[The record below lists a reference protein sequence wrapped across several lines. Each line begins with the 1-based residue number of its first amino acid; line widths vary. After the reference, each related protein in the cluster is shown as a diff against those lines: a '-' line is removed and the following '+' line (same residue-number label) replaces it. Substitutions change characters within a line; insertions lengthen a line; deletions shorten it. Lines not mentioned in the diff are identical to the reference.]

1 MCLGGP
7 PPSHM
12 RPPKY
17 GPTTIAFGPMRRR
30 IMNSIQTLSGVILLS
45 LAAGAMS
52 ASAQDTQ
59 KAPDF
64 MVGRKGEA
72 HFYVPV
78 RVGSTI
84 LQPGTY
90 EVEHIL
96 DGSDG
101 IVSVHDH
108 AISFR
113 KMGIFAGYRS
123 SNKLRFKEPTA
134 TLKCKLGEATT
145 TVPKTTVTL
154 RTNAAGEKEIAEVQ
168 IAGEAFKH
176 VF

>member
-1 MCLGGP
+1 
-7 PPSHM
+7 
-12 RPPKY
+12 
-17 GPTTIAFGPMRRR
+17 
-30 IMNSIQTLSGVILLS
+30 MNSIQILPAVTLLT
-45 LAAGAMS
+45 LAAGVMS

-64 MVGRKGEA
+64 TVGRKGEV

-78 RVGSTI
+78 KVGSTI

-108 AISFR
+108 AIIFR
-113 KMGIFAGYRS
+113 KMGIFSRYRH
-123 SNKLRFKEPTA
+123 SNKLLFMEPTA
-134 TLKCKLGEATT
+134 SLKCKLGEAATSI
-145 TVPKTTVTL
+145 PKTTVML
-154 RTNAAGEKEIAEVQ
+154 RTNAAGEKEIAELQ